1 MKVILLKDISKVGKK
16 FDIKDVADGFA
27 LNSLIPKGFA
37 KVATPASLKEVES
50 LKAIF
55 EGEKKVHEDLLSKN
69 LHEIEGKVV
78 TIQLK
83 ASEKGHLFAGIHQV
97 EVAEI
102 VKKELHADILPDFI
116 ELPKPIKEVG
126 SHIVEVKAGD
136 KKVTLTLVI
145 EAK

>member
-16 FDIKDVADGFA
+16 FDVKDVADGFA
-27 LNSLIPKGFA
+27 LNSLIPKGFV
-37 KVATPASLKEVES
+37 KVATPAALKEVEA

-69 LHEIEGKVV
+69 LHEIEGKVITV
-78 TIQLK
+78 ALK

-97 EVAEI
+97 EVADI
-102 VKKELHADILPDFI
+102 IKQELHADILPDFI

-126 SHIVEVKAGD
+126 SHVVEVKAGD
-136 KKVTLTLVI
+136 KKAVLTLVI